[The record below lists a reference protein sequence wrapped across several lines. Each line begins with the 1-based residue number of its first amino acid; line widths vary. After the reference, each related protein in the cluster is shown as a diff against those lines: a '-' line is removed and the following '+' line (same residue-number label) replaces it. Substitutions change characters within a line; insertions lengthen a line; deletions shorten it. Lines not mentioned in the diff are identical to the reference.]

1 MNRECWRTVF
11 FLVVLIFFTLFVRIV
26 FLQPNAEF
34 IELQADYYQK
44 AMIGSQG
51 VYKLQGFG
59 IDEWYTKILSVCML
73 FFLFDIQLSVQNGL
87 QQAPALLSDI

>member
-51 VYKLQGFG
+51 VYKHSFSSCFRKF
-59 IDEWYTKILSVCML
+59 ICFIY
-73 FFLFDIQLSVQNGL
+73 F
-87 QQAPALLSDI
+87 